1 MRKFLDDEKMF
12 TTCGETILSTPK
24 ISCSFC
30 TLPAVTL
37 RGNPCVICHHFHRLR
52 HPGTQAPSLMDTL
65 RTLNKLGP
73 RITARVLD
81 RER

>member
-1 MRKFLDDEKMF
+1 MLRKYSFLGVRINYLHQK
-12 TTCGETILSTPK
+12 CILFFLYTASIK
-24 ISCSFC
+24 
-30 TLPAVTL
+30 L

-52 HPGTQAPSLMDTL
+52 HPGTQASSLMDTL